1 MSSYTELLEIV
12 EHAMAKKPAE
22 IIIEN
27 GTIANVLTQ
36 ELIEANIAIAKGKII
51 YVGQASEDFKGAKTQ
66 VIDAKGKYIVPGF
79 IESHIHIESS
89 MLTLTEF
96 AKAIVRHGTTTC
108 VIDPHEIA
116 NVLGVKGIN
125 ILVKESKNLPIR
137 FLIEVPSC
145 VPAVTGL
152 ETPGAVISSK
162 KIKKLIKRK
171 EFFALAEMMNYPGV
185 FLGDKE
191 VLAKI
196 SATLTNNKIVEGH
209 APLLSGKELQA
220 YITAG
225 VSSDHECS
233 TADEALEKL
242 RLGMKI
248 QVRQGSFAKDLINII
263 SELKDKDIDRRNI
276 VVASDDRNA
285 IDLLHE
291 GHINHSLKLLVDT
304 GIDPLEALQMA
315 TINTAQHLKLDH
327 VIGSIAP
334 GKSADIVIL
343 DNLYQFSVDSV
354 ISQGNILIFKNDY
367 FYSFKPFRY
376 PDFAL
381 KTTKKLVIPEIS
393 DLKIK
398 ANGNK
403 TVICHVIRVKEHS
416 LITEKEEA
424 KLKIKDGYVLPDV
437 ENDILP
443 IAVIN
448 RHTKKKSIGKSFVT
462 GLGIKD
468 AAIAS
473 TVAHDCH
480 QMIVTGTDYNLMLQ
494 AIEKLKASGGGQII
508 VTNNKTTL
516 LSLPFAGLMST
527 KTLEEV
533 VKDLKQ
539 LRNHEEELK
548 PNISELFMGL
558 AFIALP
564 VIPHLKLTDKGLVDV
579 DAFKLIEP
587 IKEI

>member
-367 FYSFKPFRY
+367 F
-376 PDFAL
+376 
-381 KTTKKLVIPEIS
+381 
-393 DLKIK
+393 
-398 ANGNK
+398 
-403 TVICHVIRVKEHS
+403 
-416 LITEKEEA
+416 
-424 KLKIKDGYVLPDV
+424 
-437 ENDILP
+437 
-443 IAVIN
+443 
-448 RHTKKKSIGKSFVT
+448 
-462 GLGIKD
+462 
-468 AAIAS
+468 
-473 TVAHDCH
+473 
-480 QMIVTGTDYNLMLQ
+480 
-494 AIEKLKASGGGQII
+494 
-508 VTNNKTTL
+508 
-516 LSLPFAGLMST
+516 
-527 KTLEEV
+527 
-533 VKDLKQ
+533 
-539 LRNHEEELK
+539 
-548 PNISELFMGL
+548 
-558 AFIALP
+558 
-564 VIPHLKLTDKGLVDV
+564 
-579 DAFKLIEP
+579 
-587 IKEI
+587 